1 MELKKSETIK
11 NLARAFAGE
20 CQAGARYQF
29 LRKQAMQK
37 QLPYVADILK
47 LLATNE
53 MAHAKVWFD
62 IIVGCSRK
70 LIENIEITAGYPY
83 KCGNFEQRFV
93 NEMENE
99 KSEAQSIYPEFAK
112 VAQKEGFDEIAKKFK
127 MVAEVEKVH
136 AKIFE
141 QLVQKMQEDTLYSSD
156 KSTVWVCSE
165 CGYQHSGKEAWKVCP
180 LCSAPQGAVKVQM
193 EMQ

>member
-141 QLVQKMQEDTLYSSD
+141 QLVQKMQEDKLYSSD

-165 CGYQHSGKEAWKVCP
+165 C
-180 LCSAPQGAVKVQM
+180 
-193 EMQ
+193 